1 VLEERRR
8 QLTTDMVEVLSC
20 IQDWELEDKHMH
32 NTVENDTKE
41 LEATY
46 ENMYLD
52 VEDRDKDKDG
62 ESRPGR
68 G

>member
-1 VLEERRR
+1 M
-8 QLTTDMVEVLSC
+8 Q
-20 IQDWELEDKHMH
+20 

-68 G
+68 S

>member
-1 VLEERRR
+1 
-8 QLTTDMVEVLSC
+8 MVEVISC
-20 IQDWELEDKHMH
+20 IKDWKLADKHMQ

-52 VEDRDKDKDG
+52 VEDSTNNRDKDKDG

>member
-1 VLEERRR
+1 
-8 QLTTDMVEVLSC
+8 MVEVISC
-20 IQDWELEDKHMH
+20 IKDWKLADNHMQ
-32 NTVENDTKE
+32 NTVENDMKE

-52 VEDRDKDKDG
+52 VEDSTNYRDKDKDG
-62 ESRPGR
+62 ESRPRR